1 MALVEYHPV
10 YHWEKDIEIKGGDKK
25 KAHIRV
31 FDTQED
37 REIKK
42 LDYSM
47 HDENKIGS
55 MYALPLSLSPP
66 PSRCSSFI
74 TAGTHHHH
82 HHSRVA
88 SHRAR
93 LFHEVNY
100 GPQADSLFKIPK
112 LVMDQ
117 CTEKLEDVD
126 IYDIADPVALLAQI
140 PH

>member
-55 MYALPLSLSPP
+55 MYALPFSLSPP
-66 PSRCSSFI
+66 
-74 TAGTHHHH
+74 
-82 HHSRVA
+82 
-88 SHRAR
+88 
-93 LFHEVNY
+93 
-100 GPQADSLFKIPK
+100 
-112 LVMDQ
+112 
-117 CTEKLEDVD
+117 
-126 IYDIADPVALLAQI
+126 LLAALHSSPLALTTTTHASRRI
-140 PH
+140 TPGCSTR

>member
-10 YHWEKDIEIKGGDKK
+10 YHWEKDIETKGDDKK

-55 MYALPLSLSPP
+55 MYALPLSLSLLLAALH
-66 PSRCSSFI
+66 SY
-74 TAGTHHHH
+74 ADTHATTHATTH
-82 HHSRVA
+82 A
-88 SHRAR
+88 SYAR

-112 LVMDQ
+112 LVMEQ

-126 IYDIADPVALLAQI
+126 IYDITDPVALLAQI